1 MKRTLA
7 SVALSAFALCALQG
21 CTTQLIEGQKQELK
35 TYESKGLLVEEKNPR
50 LAAGLGVLP
59 TAGYFYTGHPVIA
72 LTSIPL
78 YVISLGP
85 LWMPFDS
92 YNAAQA
98 RNYFATKASVERQKA
113 KAIRDNDH
121 DMEDKKISYEQHIR
135 NQRVIEEKF
144 SAY

>member
-7 SVALSAFALCALQG
+7 AAALSLFALSTLQG
-21 CTTQLIEGQKQELK
+21 CTTQLIEGQKQELQ
-35 TYESKGLLVEEKNPR
+35 TYESKGLLVKEKNPG

-59 TAGYFYTGHPVIA
+59 AAGYFYNGNYVLAIT
-72 LTSIPL
+72 TIPL
-78 YVISLGP
+78 YVFLGP
-85 LWMPFDS
+85 IWMPFDT

-98 RNYFATKASVERQKA
+98 RNYYATKASVERQKA

-121 DMEDKKISYEQHIR
+121 EMEDKKIDYEQHIR

>member
-1 MKRTLA
+1 MKRA
-7 SVALSAFALCALQG
+7 IAAAALSLFAFSALQG
-21 CTTQLIEGQKQELK
+21 CTTQLIEGQKQELQ
-35 TYESKGLLVEEKNPR
+35 TYEAKGLLVQEKNPG

-59 TAGYFYTGHPVIA
+59 GAGYFYTGHPVLGI
-72 LTSIPL
+72 TTIPL
-78 YVISLGP
+78 YIFLGP
-85 LWMPFDS
+85 VWMPFDT

-113 KAIRDNDH
+113 KEIRSNDH
-121 DMEDKKISYEQHIR
+121 ELEDKKIDYEQHIR